1 MTKGLIQNID
11 EAPGVL
17 ARLLEEHRLIGQIMH
32 CLEHEI
38 DGLQGTE
45 IGSSYLALNRIVEYM
60 SRYADVSHHPLED
73 RVFDRLLHKGV
84 SPTERHLV
92 FQNLGQ
98 HQEILASTRALRA
111 QLELVMLKDSGE
123 DSGDD
128 ARKLLE
134 DAEAYLRQQRKH
146 MSFEET
152 HLFPLVEYHL
162 ENSDWNALAVELAEL
177 EDAHKHPQTAE
188 QLMELRAL
196 CRVILSETA

>member
-1 MTKGLIQNID
+1 MTNGLIQNID

-17 ARLLEEHRLIGQIMH
+17 ARLLEDHRMIGQVMH
-32 CLEHEI
+32 SLEHEI

-123 DSGDD
+123 DSGD

-146 MSFEET
+146 MAFEET

-177 EDAHKHPQTAE
+177 EDAARHPQTAE
-188 QLMELRAL
+188 QLMELQAL
-196 CRVILSETA
+196 CRLILAETA